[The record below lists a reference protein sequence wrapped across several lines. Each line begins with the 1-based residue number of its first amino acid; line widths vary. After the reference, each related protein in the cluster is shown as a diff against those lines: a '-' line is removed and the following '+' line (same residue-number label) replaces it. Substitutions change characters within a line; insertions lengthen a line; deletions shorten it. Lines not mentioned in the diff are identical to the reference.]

1 MSVYLGLDLGSKTL
15 GIAISH
21 SGIIASPLETYR
33 FKENHYDMAI
43 QRLNQLIKEHE
54 VTHVILGLPKH
65 MNNDMGDRAQLS
77 VEFQEK
83 LKNVD
88 VILWDERLS
97 TKSAMDSMRMFHL
110 SPQEKK
116 AQKDTQAALIILQN
130 YLNYK
135 ENQHGR

>member
-15 GIAISH
+15 GIAVSH

-33 FKENHYDMAI
+33 FKEHDYDMAI
-43 QRLNQLIKEHE
+43 RYLNKLIQEFSVK
-54 VTHVILGLPKH
+54 HVILGLPKH

-77 VEFQEK
+77 IQFQEK
-83 LKNVD
+83 LKDVE

-97 TKSAMDSMRMFHL
+97 TKSAMDSMRIFGL
-110 SPQEKK
+110 SSQEKK

>member
-33 FKENHYDMAI
+33 FKEHVYDMAI
-43 QRLNQLIKEHE
+43 QYLNQLIKEYS

-65 MNNDMGDRAQLS
+65 MNNDMGDRAQLTIQ
-77 VEFQEK
+77 FKEK
-83 LKNVD
+83 LKDVD

-97 TKSAMDSMRMFHL
+97 TKSAMDSMRMFRL
-110 SPQEKK
+110 SHQEKK

>member
-21 SGIIASPLETYR
+21 SGIIASPLETFR
-33 FKENHYDMAI
+33 FRENQYDLAI
-43 QRLNQLIKEHE
+43 QHLNKLIQMHL
-54 VTHVILGLPKH
+54 VTHIILGLPKH
-65 MNNDMGDRAQLS
+65 MNNDMGDRAQIS
-77 VEFQEK
+77 VQFQEK
-83 LKNVD
+83 LKQVE

-97 TKSAMDSMRMFHL
+97 TKSAMDSMRMFKL

>member
-21 SGIIASPLETYR
+21 SGIIASPLQTYR
-33 FKENHYDMAI
+33 FKEHAYDMAI
-43 QRLNQLIKEHE
+43 QHLNQVIKEYG

-65 MNNDMGDRAQLS
+65 MNNDMGDRAQLT
-77 VEFQEK
+77 VQFQEK
-83 LKNVD
+83 LKHVD

-97 TKSAMDSMRMFHL
+97 TKSAMDSMRMFRL
-110 SPQEKK
+110 SNQEKK

>member
-1 MSVYLGLDLGSKTL
+1 MSVFLGLDLGSKTV
-15 GIAISH
+15 GVAISH

-33 FKENHYDMAI
+33 FKENRYDLAI
-43 QRLNQLIKEHE
+43 EYINHIITQYL
-54 VTHVILGLPKH
+54 VTHVVIGLPKH
-65 MNNDMGDRAQLS
+65 MNNDIGDRAQLS
-77 VEFQEK
+77 YQFQQG
-83 LKNVD
+83 LKNVE